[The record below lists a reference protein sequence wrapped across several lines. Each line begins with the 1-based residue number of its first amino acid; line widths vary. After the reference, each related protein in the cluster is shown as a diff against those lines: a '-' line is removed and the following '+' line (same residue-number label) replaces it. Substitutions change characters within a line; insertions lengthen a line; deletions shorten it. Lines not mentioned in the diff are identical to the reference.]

1 MSRHNKEYDYR
12 SSATYNEQG
21 QCTHNNRCR
30 YTHGYHCEDCNTFI
44 SKDSDYFR
52 KHDLLN
58 QYSMVLHNINAERGQ
73 KGLVY
78 ITAVKELQNL
88 IDSKDVHDNYEQLI
102 ALAEAM
108 VAQYGKTKD
117 SATVTLR

>member
-44 SKDSDYFR
+44 SKDSVYFR